1 MTAKTESQVGTVGQA
16 GMVGQ
21 AGTVSRAETE
31 SRAEAGADSS
41 PAARPW
47 RVLVT
52 GATGFIGS
60 AVLRELLRT
69 EVDTSPQFPLSTEPV
84 SSSQSQPLPA
94 TEPGSSPRPL
104 QILATSRKPPASPD
118 HTTAPNLAWLQ
129 ADLSDP
135 ATLRGICGE
144 GDGGDGGDGGDDGD
158 GGRVDVLLHL
168 ASDIGRDEEHCE
180 LVNVR
185 GTAALVDEAVRAG
198 VGRIVHLSTA
208 AVYGAGPH
216 SGLDVDE
223 IAPEPV
229 SAASRTRLAAEQLV
243 LAAGGTVLRPGLVLG
258 AGDRWVVP
266 ALAELLSRVPAR
278 WDGGRGL
285 LSVVAVEDLA
295 RLFVRLALSPYD
307 IPGGVHHASHPTPV
321 SNGDLMDTLLAHAV
335 FPNAPYRASALP
347 GLSWPDCLQWLEAA
361 PGRVSERQFA
371 LLARDHWYRSDEV
384 WTAAACDPGPGPLAR
399 LAEAADWYRA
409 HLRARLQTHA

>member
-1 MTAKTESQVGTVGQA
+1 MTAKT
-16 GMVGQ
+16 
-21 AGTVSRAETE
+21 VSEAQT
-31 SRAEAGADSS
+31 EAGSGRTT
-41 PAARPW
+41 RPW
-47 RVLVT
+47 RVVVT

-69 EVDTSPQFPLSTEPV
+69 E
-84 SSSQSQPLPA
+84 
-94 TEPGSSPRPL
+94 PGSSPSPHPDTEPTSSGTEPTASPRL
-104 QILATSRKPPASPD
+104 LHIRAASRKPASASASDPTPDPRLDWARADLADPAS
-118 HTTAPNLAWLQ
+118 
-129 ADLSDP
+129 
-135 ATLRGICGE
+135 LRGLCE
-144 GDGGDGGDGGDDGD
+144 GA
-158 GGRVDVLLHL
+158 DVLLHL

-185 GTAALVDEAVRAG
+185 GTAALLDEAVRAG

-223 IAPEPV
+223 IPPAPV
-229 SAASRTRLAAEQLV
+229 SAASRTRLAAEQPV

-266 ALAELLSRVPAR
+266 ALAELLGRVPAR

-295 RLFVRLALSPYD
+295 RLFVRLALAPYGTSG
-307 IPGGVHHASHPTPV
+307 IPNVPGIHHASHPTPV
-321 SNGDLMDTLLAHAV
+321 SNADLMDTLLAHDV
-335 FPNAPYRASALP
+335 FPDAPATLP
-347 GLSWPDCLQWLEAA
+347 DLSWADCLQRLEAV

-371 LLARDHWYRSDEV
+371 LLARDHWYRSEEV
-384 WTAAACDPGPGPLAR
+384 WTAAACDPDPGPLAR
-399 LAEAADWYRA
+399 LADSADWYRA
-409 HLRARLQTHA
+409 HLRARLQTRA

>member
-1 MTAKTESQVGTVGQA
+1 MRAFADAYETMARSGSSSTPGSECTSVTAKT
-16 GMVGQ
+16 
-21 AGTVSRAETE
+21 VSEART
-31 SRAEAGADSS
+31 EAGSGRTT
-41 PAARPW
+41 RPW
-47 RVLVT
+47 RVVVT

-69 EVDTSPQFPLSTEPV
+69 DPASSPSTHPD
-84 SSSQSQPLPA
+84 SAPTP
-94 TEPGSSPRPL
+94 SPRPL
-104 QILATSRKPPASPD
+104 HIRAASRKPAAASDPTTDPRLDWARADLADPAS
-118 HTTAPNLAWLQ
+118 
-129 ADLSDP
+129 
-135 ATLRGICGE
+135 LRGLCE
-144 GDGGDGGDGGDDGD
+144 GA
-158 GGRVDVLLHL
+158 DVLLHL
-168 ASDIGRDEEHCE
+168 ASDIGRDAEYCE
-180 LVNVR
+180 LVNVL

-223 IAPEPV
+223 IPPAPV
-229 SAASRTRLAAEQLV
+229 SAASRTRLAAEQPV

-266 ALAELLSRVPAR
+266 ALAELLGRVPAR

-295 RLFVRLALSPYD
+295 RLFVRLALGPYGTSGTPGTSGAPASSG
-307 IPGGVHHASHPTPV
+307 IPRGIHHASHPTPV
-321 SNGDLMDTLLAHAV
+321 SNGDLMDTLLAHDV
-335 FPNAPYRASALP
+335 FPDAPAALP
-347 GLSWPDCLQWLEAA
+347 DLSWADCLQRLEAT

-371 LLARDHWYRSDEV
+371 LLARDHWYRSEEV

-399 LAEAADWYRA
+399 LADSADWYRA
-409 HLRARLQTHA
+409 HLRARLQTRA

>member
-1 MTAKTESQVGTVGQA
+1 MTAKT
-16 GMVGQ
+16 
-21 AGTVSRAETE
+21 VSEART
-31 SRAEAGADSS
+31 EAGSGRTT
-41 PAARPW
+41 RPW
-47 RVLVT
+47 RVVVT

-69 EVDTSPQFPLSTEPV
+69 EPDSSPSTHPV
-84 SSSQSQPLPA
+84 SDH
-94 TEPGSSPRPL
+94 TSSPRPL
-104 QILATSRKPPASPD
+104 HIRATSRKPAAASDPTSDPRFDWARADLADPASF
-118 HTTAPNLAWLQ
+118 
-129 ADLSDP
+129 
-135 ATLRGICGE
+135 RGLCE
-144 GDGGDGGDGGDDGD
+144 GA
-158 GGRVDVLLHL
+158 DVLLHL
-168 ASDIGRDEEHCE
+168 ASDIGRDAEHCE

-223 IAPEPV
+223 IPPAPV
-229 SAASRTRLAAEQLV
+229 SAASRTRLAAEQPV

-266 ALAELLSRVPAR
+266 ALAELLDRVPAR

-285 LSVVAVEDLA
+285 LSIVAVEDLA
-295 RLFVRLALSPYD
+295 RLFVRLALAPYD
-307 IPGGVHHASHPTPV
+307 TSGAPGPPGAPGPSGIPRGIHHASHPTPV
-321 SNGDLMDTLLAHAV
+321 SNGDLMDALLAHGV
-335 FPNAPYRASALP
+335 FPDAPATLP
-347 GLSWPDCLQWLEAA
+347 DLSWSDCLQRLEAA

-371 LLARDHWYRSDEV
+371 LLARDHWYRSEEV

-399 LAEAADWYRA
+399 LADSADWYRA
-409 HLRARLQTHA
+409 HLRARLQTRA

>member
-1 MTAKTESQVGTVGQA
+1 MTAKT
-16 GMVGQ
+16 
-21 AGTVSRAETE
+21 VSEART
-31 SRAEAGADSS
+31 EAGSGRTT
-41 PAARPW
+41 RPW
-47 RVLVT
+47 RVVVT

-69 EVDTSPQFPLSTEPV
+69 DPASSPSTHPD
-84 SSSQSQPLPA
+84 SAPTP
-94 TEPGSSPRPL
+94 PPRPL
-104 QILATSRKPPASPD
+104 HIRAASRKPAAASDPTTDPRLDWARADLADPAS
-118 HTTAPNLAWLQ
+118 
-129 ADLSDP
+129 
-135 ATLRGICGE
+135 LRGLCE
-144 GDGGDGGDGGDDGD
+144 GA
-158 GGRVDVLLHL
+158 DVLLHL
-168 ASDIGRDEEHCE
+168 ASDIGRDAEHCE
-180 LVNVR
+180 LVNVL

-223 IAPEPV
+223 IPPAPV
-229 SAASRTRLAAEQLV
+229 SAASRTRLAAEQPV

-266 ALAELLSRVPAR
+266 ALAELLGRVPAR

-295 RLFVRLALSPYD
+295 RLFVRLALGPYGTSGTPGTSGAPASSG
-307 IPGGVHHASHPTPV
+307 IPRGIHHASHPTPV
-321 SNGDLMDTLLAHAV
+321 SNGDLMDTLLAHDV
-335 FPNAPYRASALP
+335 FPDAPAALP
-347 GLSWPDCLQWLEAA
+347 DLSWADCLQRLEAT

-371 LLARDHWYRSDEV
+371 LLARDHWYRSEEV

-399 LAEAADWYRA
+399 LADSADWYRA
-409 HLRARLQTHA
+409 HLRARLQTRA